1 MCRNYVQLIKRRK
14 HFYKH
19 IIINVRSAEVL
30 QIDGKERNVVQATQ
44 RRKAN
49 WNCHIFHTN
58 CLLKHV
64 IGGKIDGRIEVARR
78 RGRRSKVLIDNLK
91 K

>member
-1 MCRNYVQLIKRRK
+1 MS
-14 HFYKH
+14 YK
-19 IIINVRSAEVL
+19 
-30 QIDGKERNVVQATQ
+30 QQKEG
-44 RRKAN
+44 RKAK
-49 WNCHIFHTN
+49 WNGHNFHTN

-64 IGGKIDGRIEVARR
+64 IGGKIDGRIEGARK